1 MKYLLLALALFSN
14 YAWADSH
21 ALYHYST
28 AEYIDKKDTDTVRSI
43 ASITKLFTAMTVITS
58 GQDLEERV
66 AVDCRNRGRISNGM
80 ELSRKDLLTAAIVVS
95 DNCAAETLANTYPG
109 GYSRFIFDRSKL
121 LKDLGLHNTQLF
133 DPTGLSVFNVSTV
146 DDLIKFAPVVYS
158 NEFLRTIANLPQATI
173 KAIRKGRVVSITVRN
188 TNPAIFS
195 HNDVVV
201 SKTGF
206 TNSAGRCVL
215 MLVKRV
221 QDVYAVVVLGEPNLK
236 SRTKQVE
243 ILMAKK

>member
-14 YAWADSH
+14 SVWATSH
-21 ALYHYST
+21 ALYQYST
-28 AEYIDKKDTDTVRSI
+28 SEYIDKKDTDTIRSI
-43 ASITKLFTAMTVITS
+43 ASITKLFTAMTVLTS
-58 GQDLEERV
+58 SQDLEEKIM
-66 AVDCRNRGRISNGM
+66 VDCRNRGHVSNGM
-80 ELSRKDLLTAAIVVS
+80 ELSRRDLLTAAIVVS
-95 DNCAAETLANTYPG
+95 DNCAAETLANNYPG

-121 LKDLGLHNTQLF
+121 LSDLGLHNTHLF

-146 DDLIKFAPVVYS
+146 DDLIKFAPVAYS

-173 KAIRKGRVVSITVRN
+173 KATRKGRSISITVRN

-195 HNDVVV
+195 HNDIVV

-206 TNSAGRCVL
+206 TNTAGRCVL

-221 QDVYAVVVLGEPNLK
+221 QDLYAVVVLGELNIK
-236 SRTKQVE
+236 SRTKAVE
-243 ILMAKK
+243 LLLSKK